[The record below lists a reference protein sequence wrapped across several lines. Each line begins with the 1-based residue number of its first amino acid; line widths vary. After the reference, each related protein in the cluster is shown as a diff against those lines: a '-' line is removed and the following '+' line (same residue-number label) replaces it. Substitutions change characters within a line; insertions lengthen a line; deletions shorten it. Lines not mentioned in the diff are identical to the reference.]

1 MMVTFVSQCEKNAL
15 KKTRRVLDAFANRIG
30 DNTWQTL
37 ITEEGLLTVKKML
50 RQTASRSTAVS
61 CHWIRSRSRSQ
72 LLWVVGNKKKFNSE
86 GIVPVNYTEKEVF
99 MDVVTDKPK
108 HGVLYANTQ
117 LQPLSEHLFAV
128 GYVAEQLH
136 RQLFP
141 DNTQLSLTNFIAG
154 CLHDLGKIDPKF
166 QEWVTNPKKKEYIA
180 DDGQHIDDAKFSF
193 DKHPR
198 HNEISL
204 LLYQLLDSA
213 ELKFLNPSNKRSVK
227 HAVYWHHAK
236 PFRKEKNGFD
246 TYKDISKKFLAN
258 QKNMGLCAILGQAQ
272 TLLKQ
277 VIGIDKKYRYLTD
290 SFLEKVFL
298 VEVEQDVEAN
308 LPDAPPLPSY
318 KEYEFEESVS
328 ANSDNVKVNAQ
339 NNIVR
344 ACLITADRAISA
356 LSAEELHTAIFE
368 RQLDQIVTELL
379 EVETTLTSDIDTCLN
394 AFFPTSDRSKKQHD
408 IAKQLTSA
416 EDIAVLAGAAGSGKT
431 KIALEWAKLQG
442 AKRIIWVC
450 PRVQV
455 CQGLFY
461 ELTSEQYLPNSL
473 IEINTGE
480 FKFHN
485 QWDNPIADDKNFSGD
500 IVITTI
506 DQILGSVISHTK
518 ANTLIDFLNV
528 HVVFDEFHEYVNM
541 PAFNL
546 LFAELIAAKKMQQ
559 DQAKALLVSATPHY
573 VFVEDLLGIHPDDIK
588 VMPSFNPSQYQID
601 FKIFDDTN
609 LSEINPLFAQQSEC
623 TFVISNMALTAQNSF
638 IANQHNENAVL
649 LHSKFI
655 KSDKRKWFG
664 EVYEAYK
671 RGGTRKYEV
680 LRSGP
685 IVQAS
690 LNISCDYMVAEIT
703 SAEDC
708 LQRLGRLDRFGE
720 NSHVNTYT
728 LAVPE
733 SIANGKGKSP
743 AAGFLSKMYTLS
755 SVRAWYQFLH
765 NELAGKTFTL
775 PDIYQL
781 YFAFHHTE
789 RNREF
794 IASDLVAA
802 LKNSV
807 QQIHLKV
814 VDPITVPPK
823 NSKDKKRTKI
833 SKVSLRGDN
842 RFVQLA
848 VVDLTQAKPEYI
860 EAYAYSIPLDDIS
873 NIDNLTYPTGAIC
886 GYGQSDKDLLAHM
899 FKKHHNIIGG
909 TSKAF
914 TDKILLNEARD
925 PESPIYLSYTSNDL
939 LQVGGESARHPH
951 AIYYAI
957 CEKQAIGAMSIT
969 QINQTTEDEE

>member
-1 MMVTFVSQCEKNAL
+1 
-15 KKTRRVLDAFANRIG
+15 ANR
-30 DNTWQTL
+30 
-37 ITEEGLLTVKKML
+37 
-50 RQTASRSTAVS
+50 
-61 CHWIRSRSRSQ
+61 
-72 LLWVVGNKKKFNSE
+72 GNVKFN
-86 GIVPVNYTEKEVF
+86 
-99 MDVVTDKPK
+99 
-108 HGVLYANTQ
+108 
-117 LQPLSEHLFAV
+117 
-128 GYVAEQLH
+128 AE
-136 RQLFP
+136 
-141 DNTQLSLTNFIAG
+141 
-154 CLHDLGKIDPKF
+154 
-166 QEWVTNPKKKEYIA
+166 
-180 DDGQHIDDAKFSF
+180 
-193 DKHPR
+193 
-198 HNEISL
+198 
-204 LLYQLLDSA
+204 
-213 ELKFLNPSNKRSVK
+213 
-227 HAVYWHHAK
+227 
-236 PFRKEKNGFD
+236 
-246 TYKDISKKFLAN
+246 
-258 QKNMGLCAILGQAQ
+258 
-272 TLLKQ
+272 
-277 VIGIDKKYRYLTD
+277 
-290 SFLEKVFL
+290 
-298 VEVEQDVEAN
+298 
-308 LPDAPPLPSY
+308 
-318 KEYEFEESVS
+318 
-328 ANSDNVKVNAQ
+328 

-344 ACLITADRAISA
+344 TCLITSDRAVSA
-356 LSAEELHTAIFE
+356 LSAAELHTAISE

-379 EVETTLTSDIDTCLN
+379 EVETTLSSDIDTCLS
-394 AFFPTSDRSKKQHD
+394 AFFPMSERSKKQRD

-431 KIALEWAKLQG
+431 KIALEWAQLQG

-546 LFAELIAAKKMQQ
+546 LFSELIAAKKMQQ
-559 DQAKALLVSATPHY
+559 AQAKTLLVSATPHY

-601 FKIFDDTN
+601 FKIFDDIN
-609 LSEINPLFAQQSEC
+609 LSETNPLFSQQSGC

-655 KSDKRKWFG
+655 KSDKHKWFG

-755 SVRAWYQFLH
+755 SVRAWYQFLQ
-765 NELAGKTFTL
+765 NELAG
-775 PDIYQL
+775 
-781 YFAFHHTE
+781 
-789 RNREF
+789 
-794 IASDLVAA
+794 
-802 LKNSV
+802 
-807 QQIHLKV
+807 
-814 VDPITVPPK
+814 
-823 NSKDKKRTKI
+823 
-833 SKVSLRGDN
+833 
-842 RFVQLA
+842 
-848 VVDLTQAKPEYI
+848 
-860 EAYAYSIPLDDIS
+860 
-873 NIDNLTYPTGAIC
+873 
-886 GYGQSDKDLLAHM
+886 
-899 FKKHHNIIGG
+899 
-909 TSKAF
+909 
-914 TDKILLNEARD
+914 
-925 PESPIYLSYTSNDL
+925 
-939 LQVGGESARHPH
+939 
-951 AIYYAI
+951 
-957 CEKQAIGAMSIT
+957 
-969 QINQTTEDEE
+969 